1 MKSHSSNVQNR
12 SGVTLIECLVAVALL
27 STLAVVLVPF
37 LSRAAE
43 MRTDLAH
50 RQLALVELRNLAE
63 LALIQPASASLELS
77 PEARGTL
84 IDPWLEIRRTP
95 INDGL
100 PGEQVTLLLSWI
112 NMSGRRNAPLQLS
125 CWRTFPEGTE

>member
-1 MKSHSSNVQNR
+1 MNSHSSNVQNR

-84 IDPWLEIRRTP
+84 IDPWLEVRRTP

-112 NMSGRRNAPLQLS
+112 NTSGRRNAPLQLS
-125 CWRTFPEGTE
+125 CWRTLPEGTE